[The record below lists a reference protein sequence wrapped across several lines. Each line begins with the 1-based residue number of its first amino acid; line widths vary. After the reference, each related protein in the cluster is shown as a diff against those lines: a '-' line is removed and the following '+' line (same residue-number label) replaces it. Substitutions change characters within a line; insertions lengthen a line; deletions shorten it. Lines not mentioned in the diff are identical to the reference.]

1 MPYESIKRV
10 YLPKNYDKMN
20 TRIKELIKEKGYT
33 QKDFAEKLGMTYQS
47 LFQIIN
53 GQPSMPSLIKI
64 AEALGV
70 ELWELFADGREI
82 AARYQE
88 QDEETGTLLCP
99 HCGNECE
106 LHVKG
111 SRIELR
117 TPTPWKK

>member
-1 MPYESIKRV
+1 MKA
-10 YLPKNYDKMN
+10 
-20 TRIKELIKEKGYT
+20 THRIKEIIKEKGYT
-33 QKDFAEKLGMTYQS
+33 QEELAEKLGMSRNGLY
-47 LFQIIN
+47 QIIN

-106 LHVKG
+106 LHVQG

-117 TPTPWKK
+117 K

>member
-1 MPYESIKRV
+1 
-10 YLPKNYDKMN
+10 MN

-82 AARYQE
+82 AAKYQE
-88 QDEETGTLLCP
+88 Q
-99 HCGNECE
+99 H
-106 LHVKG
+106 
-111 SRIELR
+111 
-117 TPTPWKK
+117 PTPDALRCPRCGARLTITAED

>member
-1 MPYESIKRV
+1 MT
-10 YLPKNYDKMN
+10 

-33 QKDFAEKLGMTYQS
+33 LQDFAAKIGMTYPG
-47 LFQIIN
+47 LYQIIN

-88 QDEETGTLLCP
+88 Q
-99 HCGNECE
+99 H
-106 LHVKG
+106 
-111 SRIELR
+111 
-117 TPTPWKK
+117 PTPDALRCPRCGARLTIKAED